1 MADKNEQESISN
13 NYEEY
18 FQPEI
23 NMLDQQYNQ
32 NEKLYD
38 EVHSSLETNLERMNG
53 KSMFGAS
60 SPHRDIAELGKVL
73 NDIRG
78 NQVSTIKEKAGIKKT
93 IKELELRA
101 SSMKQSDKSNMDAQN
116 ILKDLVSSIQT
127 KNTNLVTASTT
138 EKTNNKGI
146 DKLKNL
152 NPDDLGINVND
163 LKMID
168 QFKKNN
174 GGD

>member
-1 MADKNEQESISN
+1 MDKENTQPTST
-13 NYEEY
+13 YEEY

-23 NMLDQQYNQ
+23 NMLDDQYNK

-38 EVHSSLETNLERMNG
+38 EVHSSLEINLDKMNG

-60 SPHRDIAELGKVL
+60 SPHRDVAELGKVL

-93 IKELELRA
+93 IKELELKA
-101 SSMKQSDKSNMDAQN
+101 SSIKQNDKSNMDAQN
-116 ILKDLVSSIQT
+116 ILKDLVSSIQSKNSNLITPTSNEKSNT
-127 KNTNLVTASTT
+127 KGL
-138 EKTNNKGI
+138 

-152 NPDDLGINVND
+152 NPDQLGINSND

-168 QFKKNN
+168 QFKKNS
-174 GGD
+174 GAI